1 MATSRREATGLPPG
15 KRLFDIGLSVLG
27 LLASAPL
34 WPLIAAAIRAEDGGP
49 VLYRQQRVGAGGRAF
64 AILKF
69 RSMRPDAER
78 ESGPVLA
85 AERDP
90 RVTRVGRLLR
100 ATALD
105 ELPQLV
111 NILRGDLSFVGP
123 RPERPEFV
131 AEFVRALP
139 EYALRLAVPPGLT
152 GMAQLFARYDSSP
165 RQKLR
170 LDLLYLRRRSF
181 WLDLRLIALSFWV
194 TLRGRWESRAK
205 KL

>member
-1 MATSRREATGLPPG
+1 MAPVAVEATPIPLG
-15 KRLFDIGLSVLG
+15 KRLLDIGLSAAG
-27 LLASAPL
+27 LLVSAPAWL
-34 WPLIAAAIRAEDGGP
+34 LIALAIKAGDGGP
-49 VLYRQQRVGAGGRAF
+49 VLYRQRRVGAGRRVFG
-64 AILKF
+64 ILKF

-78 ESGPVLA
+78 LSGPVLA
-85 AERDP
+85 TERDP
-90 RVTRVGRLLR
+90 RVTPVGRLLR

-131 AEFVRALP
+131 AEFARAVP
-139 EYALRLAVPPGLT
+139 RYAARLAVPPGLT

-170 LDLLYLRRRSF
+170 LDLLYIQRRSF

-194 TLRGRWESRAK
+194 TFRGRWESRSRK
-205 KL
+205 F

>member
-1 MATSRREATGLPPG
+1 MAPVVVEATPIPLG
-15 KRLFDIGLSVLG
+15 KRLFDIGLSAAG
-27 LLASAPL
+27 LLVSAPL
-34 WPLIAAAIRAEDGGP
+34 WLLIALAIKAGDGGP
-49 VLYRQQRVGAGGRAF
+49 VLYRQRRVGAGGRVF
-64 AILKF
+64 GILKF

-78 ESGPVLA
+78 LSGPVLA
-85 AERDP
+85 TERDP
-90 RVTRVGRLLR
+90 RVTPVGRLLR

-131 AEFVRALP
+131 AEFARAVP
-139 EYALRLAVPPGLT
+139 RYAARLAVPPGLT

-170 LDLLYLRRRSF
+170 LDLLYIQRCSF

-194 TLRGRWESRAK
+194 TFRGRWESRARK
-205 KL
+205 F

>member
-1 MATSRREATGLPPG
+1 MAPVAVEATPIPLG
-15 KRLFDIGLSVLG
+15 KRLLDIGLSAAG
-27 LLASAPL
+27 LLVSAPAWL
-34 WPLIAAAIRAEDGGP
+34 LIALAIKAGDGGP
-49 VLYRQQRVGAGGRAF
+49 VLYRQRRVGAGGAVF
-64 AILKF
+64 GILKF

-78 ESGPVLA
+78 LSGPVLA
-85 AERDP
+85 TERDP
-90 RVTRVGRLLR
+90 RVTPVGRLLR

-131 AEFVRALP
+131 AEFARAVP
-139 EYALRLAVPPGLT
+139 RYAARLAVPPGLT

-170 LDLLYLRRRSF
+170 LDLLYIQRRSF

-194 TLRGRWESRAK
+194 TFRGRWESRMRK
-205 KL
+205 F

>member
-1 MATSRREATGLPPG
+1 MAPAAVEARGIPRG
-15 KRLFDIGLSVLG
+15 KRLFDIGLSAAG
-27 LLASAPL
+27 LVASASL
-34 WPLIAAAIRAEDGGP
+34 WLVIALAVKAADGGP
-49 VLYRQQRVGAGGRAF
+49 VFYRQRRVGAGGREF

-69 RSMRPDAER
+69 RSMRPDAEHH
-78 ESGPVLA
+78 SGPVLA
-85 AERDP
+85 SARDP

-131 AEFVRALP
+131 AAFARAVP
-139 EYALRLAVPPGLT
+139 GYAARLAVPPGLT

-170 LDLLYLRRRSF
+170 LDLLYIRRRSF
-181 WLDLRLIALSFWV
+181 CLDLRLIALSFWV
-194 TLRGRWESRAK
+194 TFRGRWESRTPK
-205 KL
+205 F